1 MAEMKYPIGIQSFEK
16 IRRGGHVY
24 VDKTDLIYRLVQDD
38 APYFLSRPRRFGK
51 SLLISTLQA
60 YFQGQ
65 RELFAGLALER
76 LETEWTQ
83 YPVLRVDFANKN
95 FNRPSE
101 LTDGIETFIAQA
113 ESTYGKDPA
122 ATSFGDRFMSVITK
136 AEERTG
142 RKVVVLIDEYD
153 KPLLDV
159 LGTPQEQVNRDILR
173 GFYGT
178 LKSADQHLRFVLL
191 TGITKFAQVSIF
203 SGLNNLRDISLSPRY
218 DTLCGITTEEL
229 HTVFT
234 EPIRTMAAKLGK
246 TEDQMKDALR
256 LRYDGY
262 HFSEAMHDVYN
273 PFSILNVM
281 AEQKLADYWFSTATP
296 TYLIR
301 LMERFNQDISQL
313 VSQYYPARLFMDQ
326 GTDEEHPLPMLYQS
340 GYLTIKD
347 YDAEYEEYRLDF
359 PNKEVSRGFL
369 TLTTT
374 SYLKLPEDVS
384 PRASRLARALKCGQ
398 TDRFRAEL
406 TALLSSIPY
415 HLRRRKD
422 EEEQERDFHY
432 TFYLIMRL
440 VGDFT
445 VFSEKRQSQGR
456 VDCVIET
463 SEHVYIFEFK
473 RDGSATDALRQ
484 IHDRGYAREYQADPR
499 RLHLIGCN
507 FSSKTGTIE
516 GWEEE

>member
-1 MAEMKYPIGIQSFEK
+1 
-16 IRRGGHVY
+16 
-24 VDKTDLIYRLVQDD
+24 
-38 APYFLSRPRRFGK
+38 
-51 SLLISTLQA
+51 
-60 YFQGQ
+60 
-65 RELFAGLALER
+65 
-76 LETEWTQ
+76 
-83 YPVLRVDFANKN
+83 
-95 FNRPSE
+95 
-101 LTDGIETFIAQA
+101 
-113 ESTYGKDPA
+113 
-122 ATSFGDRFMSVITK
+122 
-136 AEERTG
+136 
-142 RKVVVLIDEYD
+142 
-153 KPLLDV
+153 
-159 LGTPQEQVNRDILR
+159 
-173 GFYGT
+173 
-178 LKSADQHLRFVLL
+178 
-191 TGITKFAQVSIF
+191 
-203 SGLNNLRDISLSPRY
+203 
-218 DTLCGITTEEL
+218 
-229 HTVFT
+229 
-234 EPIRTMAAKLGK
+234 
-246 TEDQMKDALR
+246 
-256 LRYDGY
+256 
-262 HFSEAMHDVYN
+262 
-273 PFSILNVM
+273 
-281 AEQKLADYWFSTATP
+281 
-296 TYLIR
+296 
-301 LMERFNQDISQL
+301 
-313 VSQYYPARLFMDQ
+313 
-326 GTDEEHPLPMLYQS
+326 MLYQS

-463 SEHVYIFEFK
+463 PEHVYIFEFK

-484 IHDRGYAREYQADPR
+484 IHYRGYAREYQADPR